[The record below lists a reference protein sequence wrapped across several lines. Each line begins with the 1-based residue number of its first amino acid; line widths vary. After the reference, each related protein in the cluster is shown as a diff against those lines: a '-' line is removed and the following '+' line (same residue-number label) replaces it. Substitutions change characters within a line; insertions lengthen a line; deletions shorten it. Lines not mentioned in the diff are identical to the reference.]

1 MKKLLNYLLFLI
13 IILIILWGATALR
26 NRNTTIV
33 PEVTDTGIKDALL
46 ACDVAEVR
54 SWGEHLWEIKCK

>member
-1 MKKLLNYLLFLI
+1 
-13 IILIILWGATALR
+13 LWGATALR

-33 PEVTDTGIKDALL
+33 PEVTDTGIVEAEITQSDHYKDALL